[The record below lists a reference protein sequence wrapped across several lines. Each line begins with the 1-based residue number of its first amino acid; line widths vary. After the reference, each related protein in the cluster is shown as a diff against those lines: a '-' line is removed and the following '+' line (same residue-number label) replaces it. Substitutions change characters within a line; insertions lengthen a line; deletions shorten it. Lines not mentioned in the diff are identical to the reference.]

1 MLRGTRTI
9 LLAALLV
16 ALAVPAGAS
25 ALVRSGGVHKAAKA
39 RTWVVNGAGFGHG
52 VGMSQYGAYGY
63 AKHGFTYDQ
72 ILTHYYT
79 GTTIGTTADR
89 SVRVLLRDGARSVS
103 FRGAGSACGA
113 GLKPGKGYVAK
124 RKGPGV
130 VLQSKK
136 GRRIA
141 RCGAAMT
148 AAGAP
153 TLTLAGKGTY
163 RGSLEVRA
171 SGSSLQAINVV
182 EIEDY
187 VRGVVSAESP
197 ASWPLEALKAQAV
210 AARSYGLSTGIRGGS
225 FDLYDDTRSQAYGG
239 VAAETAKTDQAVS
252 STRLQ
257 VVLYA
262 GNVAQTFFFSTS
274 GGHTENN
281 ENSSLGFGQPA
292 IPYLRGVDDPFEA
305 DAGSPYEHWKR
316 KFSVSR
322 MNSALH
328 SIGLRGKLKNIAVVQ
343 RGASPRIV
351 RANLIGTGGTTS
363 VNGPQLRT
371 ALGLPDTWAFFKK
384 K

>member
-1 MLRGTRTI
+1 MFRGTRLI
-9 LLAALLV
+9 LLAALAI
-16 ALAVPAGAS
+16 ALAAPAAAS
-25 ALVRSGGVHKAAKA
+25 ARFENSAAHTAAKA
-39 RTWVVNGAGFGHG
+39 RKWVVNGAGFGHG
-52 VGMSQYGAYGY
+52 VGLSQYGAYGY
-63 AKHGFTYDQ
+63 AKHGFRYDQ

-79 GTTIGTTADR
+79 GTTIGTTTDQ
-89 SVRVLLRDGARSVS
+89 SVRVLLRDGARSVA
-103 FRGAGSACGA
+103 FKGAGSACGA
-113 GLKPGKGYVAK
+113 GLSPKKGYVAK
-124 RKGPGV
+124 RKGSGV
-130 VLQSKK
+130 VVRNKK

-148 AAGAP
+148 AAGSP
-153 TLTLAGKGTY
+153 TVAVAGKGTY

-187 VRGVVSAESP
+187 VRGVVAEESP

-210 AARSYGLSTGIRGGS
+210 AARSYGLSTGVRGGS
-225 FDLYDDTRSQAYGG
+225 FGLYDDTRSQAYGG
-239 VAAETAKTDQAVS
+239 VGAETAKTDQAVNA
-252 STRLQ
+252 TRLQ
-257 VVLYA
+257 VVLYN
-262 GNVAQTFFFSTS
+262 GKVAQTYFFSTS

-292 IPYLRGVDDPFEA
+292 IPDLRGVDDPFEA

-316 KFSVSR
+316 KFSIGR
-322 MNSALH
+322 MNSALR
-328 SIGLRGKLKNIAVVQ
+328 SIGLRGKLKNIAVTQ

-351 RANLIGTGGTTS
+351 HANLIGTGGTTT
-363 VNGPQLRT
+363 VDGPDLRS

>member
-1 MLRGTRTI
+1 MVRGTRLI

-16 ALAVPAGAS
+16 ALASPAAAS
-25 ALVRSGGVHKAAKA
+25 ARFENSAAHTAAKA
-39 RTWVVNGAGFGHG
+39 KKWVVKGAGFGHG

-63 AKHGFTYDQ
+63 AKHGFKYDQ

-89 SVRVLLRDGARSVS
+89 SVRVLLRDGARSIA

-113 GLKPGKGYVAK
+113 GLSPNKGYVAK
-124 RKGPGV
+124 RKGSGV
-130 VLQSKK
+130 VVRNKK

-148 AAGAP
+148 AAGSP
-153 TLTLAGKGTY
+153 TVRVGGKGTY

-187 VRGVVSAESP
+187 ARGVVAKESP
-197 ASWPLEALKAQAV
+197 ASWPIEALKAQAV
-210 AARSYGLSTGIRGGS
+210 AVRSYALSTGIRGGN

-239 VAAETAKTDQAVS
+239 VGAETAKTDQAVS
-252 STRLQ
+252 ATRLQ
-257 VVLYA
+257 VVMF
-262 GNVAQTFFFSTS
+262 GSKIAQTFFFSTS

-281 ENSSLGFGQPA
+281 EFSSLGFGQPA
-292 IPYLRGVDDPFEA
+292 VPYLRGVDDPFEA

-316 KFSVSR
+316 KFSVGR

-328 SIGLRGKLKNIAVVQ
+328 SIGLRGKLKNVAVTQ
-343 RGASPRIV
+343 RGTSPRIV
-351 RANLIGTGGTTS
+351 SANLIGTGGTTT
-363 VNGPQLRT
+363 VDGPDLRS
-371 ALGLPDTWAFFKK
+371 ALGLPDTWAFFKRK
-384 K
+384 

>member
-1 MLRGTRTI
+1 MLRGPRTI
-9 LLAALLV
+9 PLLALLL
-16 ALAVPAGAS
+16 ALALPAGAS
-25 ALVRSGGVHKAAKA
+25 ARFDSPVVHKAAKT
-39 RTWVVNGAGFGHG
+39 RTWVVKGAGFGHG

-63 AKHGFTYDQ
+63 AKHGFRYDQ

-79 GTTIGTTADR
+79 GTTIGSTADR
-89 SVRVLLRDGARSVS
+89 SVRVLLRDGARSIS

-113 GLKPGKGYVAK
+113 GLSPGKGYVAK
-124 RKGPGV
+124 RKGSGV
-130 VLQSKK
+130 VVRNKK

-148 AAGAP
+148 AVGSP
-153 TLTLAGKGTY
+153 TVTVGGKGTY

-182 EIEDY
+182 EVEDY
-187 VRGVVSAESP
+187 VRGVVAEESP
-197 ASWPLEALKAQAV
+197 ASWPIEALKAQAV
-210 AARSYGLSTGIRGGS
+210 AVRSYALSSGIRGGS

-239 VAAETAKTDQAVS
+239 VGAETAKTDQAVS
-252 STRLQ
+252 ATHLQ

-262 GNVAQTFFFSTS
+262 GKVAQTFFFSTS

-281 ENSSLGFGQPA
+281 ELSSLGFGQPPV
-292 IPYLRGVDDPFEA
+292 PYLRGVDDPFEA

-316 KFSVSR
+316 KFSPGR
-322 MNSALH
+322 MSSALR
-328 SIGLRGKLKNIAVVQ
+328 SIGLRGKLKNIVVTQ
-343 RGASPRIV
+343 RGTSPRIV
-351 RANLIGTGGTTS
+351 RANLIGTAGTTT
-363 VNGPQLRT
+363 VDGPDLRN